1 MRWWIMVGSGL
12 GAVGGVALAIAASVA
27 RTGPAPSPDRER
39 FVLREVAHA
48 VAVDPERTDV
58 IYAGGDR
65 GLFASEDAGSRWRRP
80 SSVRG
85 AQVFEIVHA
94 SPKILY
100 AATSRGLYRS
110 DDGGGEWSRCYAG
123 RAGESPVVR
132 AVAVDSANADLVWI
146 GTGQG
151 IRRSPDGGRTWETTE
166 GVQAAIV
173 HAIAHGLDPA
183 ERVWVVTATGLY
195 RSDDQGRSW
204 TRLAAESWSEED
216 VPPDGTETT
225 ETVEITESVEGGS
238 VAVDR
243 ATPRRIAAAHC
254 PPPQIL

>member
-65 GLFASEDAGSRWRRP
+65 GLFASEGAGARWGGPR
-80 SSVRG
+80 SGGG
-85 AQVFEIVHA
+85 AQVFEIVPSPT

-146 GTGQG
+146 GTGQ
-151 IRRSPDGGRTWETTE
+151 TTE

-183 ERVWVVTATGLY
+183 ERVWVVTAKGLY

-204 TRLAAESWSEED
+204 TRLVAESWSEED